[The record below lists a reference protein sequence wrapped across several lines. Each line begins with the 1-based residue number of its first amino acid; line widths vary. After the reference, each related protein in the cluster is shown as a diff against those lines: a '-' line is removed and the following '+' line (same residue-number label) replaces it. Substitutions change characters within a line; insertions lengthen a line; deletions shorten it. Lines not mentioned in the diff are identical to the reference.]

1 MRVLVTGGAGFI
13 GSHLVDA
20 FLARGDEVAIIDDLS
35 SGRRENVNP
44 AAHFYQMGVED
55 PGVDEVLARERPE
68 VVSHHAAQ
76 AEVRASVADPEGDIQ
91 RNIVGL
97 VRFAAA
103 CARHDVG
110 TFVFASTG
118 GAIYGEPERNP
129 VPEDAPLRPLSPYGV
144 DKAAGELYLGYFQAV
159 HGLKV
164 RVLRYANVFGPRQ
177 NPRGEA
183 GVIAIF
189 LEMMLGG
196 QRPRIFGDGTQ
207 HRDFVYIDDVVRA
220 ALAAP
225 HAPDASPINIG
236 TGKLT
241 SINALYQTLGEA
253 TGFREPPR
261 YEPACPGE
269 VHSISLDIARARERL
284 QWRPEVGLV
293 NGVQQTV
300 EYVKQ
305 AR

>member
-20 FLARGDEVAIIDDLS
+20 YLARGDEVAVIDDLS
-35 SGRRENVNP
+35 SGRRENLNP
-44 AAHFYQMGVED
+44 AARFYQLGIQD

-68 VVSHHAAQ
+68 IVSHHAAQ
-76 AEVRASVADPEGDIQ
+76 AEVRASITDPEGDIQ
-91 RNIVGL
+91 RNIIGL
-97 VRFAAA
+97 VRFSAA
-103 CARHDVG
+103 CARHHVG

-129 VPEDAPLRPLSPYGV
+129 IPEDAPLRPLSPYGV
-144 DKAAGELYLGYFQAV
+144 DKAAGELYLGYFHAV

-164 RVLRYANVFGPRQ
+164 RVLRYGNAFGPRQ

-189 LEMMLGG
+189 LEAMLGG
-196 QRPRIFGDGTQ
+196 ERPRIFGDGTQ

-225 HAPDASPINIG
+225 GAPDASPINIG

-241 SINALYQTLGEA
+241 SINSLYQILARA
-253 TGFREPPR
+253 TGFREPPC
-261 YEPACPGE
+261 YEPACAGE
-269 VHSISLDIARARERL
+269 VHSISLDITRARERL
-284 QWRPEVGLV
+284 QWRPEVDLV
-293 NGVQQTV
+293 TGVQQTV

-305 AR
+305 TR